1 MRKLTIPEEILVD
14 LFGRYD
20 ENLRAIET
28 DLGVRVLA
36 RGTDL
41 TIRGEA
47 DQESLAA
54 LVLEQLAGVVRG
66 GYALK
71 KGDVEIAVRL
81 LRDNRGASLQE
92 FFGAG
97 RLRATN
103 GRFVTPKSLNQR
115 LYLDAVRDHDLVFA
129 IGPAGT
135 GKTFLAV
142 AAAVAHLSEKKV
154 ERIILCRPAVEAG
167 EKLGFLPGDMAEK
180 VDPYFRPLYDALY
193 HLLERDRAN
202 AQMERGVIE
211 IAPLAFMRGRT
222 LNNSFVILDEA
233 QNTTSEQM
241 KMFLTRLGT
250 NAKAVITGDIT
261 QVDLPPGRTSGLIEA
276 GKVVSGVPGIRFVYF
291 EEADVVRHP
300 LVQGIIKAYA
310 AYQNGHG
317 VEGTS
322 AAPEARSPHRRRK
335 GRRGAAPVGPDTTRA
350 GS

>member
-1 MRKLTIPEEILVD
+1 MRKLAIPEDVQVD
-14 LFGRYD
+14 LFGNLD
-20 ENLRAIET
+20 ENLRAIES
-28 DLGVRVLA
+28 DLGVRVSA
-36 RGTDL
+36 RGSEL
-41 TIRGEA
+41 TLQGEPDREA
-47 DQESLAA
+47 LAA
-54 LVLEQLAGVVRG
+54 ILIDQLVSVVHG

-81 LRDNRGASLQE
+81 LRDNRGAALAN
-92 FFGAG
+92 FFSAG

-103 GRFVTPKSLNQR
+103 GRYVTPKSLNQR

-135 GKTFLAV
+135 GKTYLAV
-142 AAAVAHLSEKKV
+142 ASAVAHLSEKKV
-154 ERIILCRPAVEAG
+154 DRIILCRPAVEAG

-193 HLLERDRAN
+193 HLLDRDRAN
-202 AQMERGVIE
+202 AQMERGAIE

-276 GKVVSGVPGIRFVYF
+276 REVVSRVPGIRFVYF
-291 EEADVVRHP
+291 DESDVVRHP
-300 LVQGIIKAYA
+300 LVQGIIRAYE
-310 AYQNGHG
+310 AYRNGHG
-317 VEGTS
+317 TKPVAAS
-322 AAPEARSPHRRRK
+322 ARRRHRPRTRK
-335 GRRGAAPVGPDTTRA
+335 RVGSHADPQARE
-350 GS
+350 